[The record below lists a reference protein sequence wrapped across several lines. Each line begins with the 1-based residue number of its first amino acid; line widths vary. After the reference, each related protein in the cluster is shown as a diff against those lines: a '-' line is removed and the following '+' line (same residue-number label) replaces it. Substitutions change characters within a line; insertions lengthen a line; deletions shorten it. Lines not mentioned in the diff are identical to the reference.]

1 MYHRYEKYSQSCN
14 HPKIT
19 DINIKIRRKNI
30 DVSLASRIEF
40 IKFTTRPET
49 NLNNT
54 LPTPTLTNNT

>member
-1 MYHRYEKYSQSCN
+1 MKNTVKSCN

-30 DVSLASRIEF
+30 NVSLASRNGF

-54 LPTPTLTNNT
+54 